1 MQAIR
6 TRYHGPSNAR
16 GARISAQCQ
25 AGKIFVSYDHALD
38 LSGNH
43 AAACKALQQK
53 LGWTQDKGY
62 KPMFGGGFDHDTY
75 WVFSHPA
82 CALEA

>member
-6 TRYHGPSNAR
+6 TRYHGPSNVR
-16 GARISAQCQ
+16 GSRISAQCE

-38 LSGNH
+38 LHDNH
-43 AAACKALQQK
+43 AAAAKALQDK
-53 LGWTQDKGY
+53 LGWTTDKGY
-62 KPMFGGGFDHDTY
+62 KPMFGGVFDHDTY
-75 WVFSHPA
+75 WVFANPA

>member
-6 TRYHGPSNAR
+6 TRYHGPRNTR
-16 GARISAQCQ
+16 GSRISAQCG
-25 AGKIFVSYDHALD
+25 ACKIFVSYDHALN
-38 LSGNH
+38 LHGNH
-43 AAACKALQQK
+43 AAAAKALQEK
-53 LGWTQDKGY
+53 LGWTTDKGY
-62 KPMFGGGFDHDTY
+62 KPMFGGGFNGDTY